1 MGLQN
6 AGVAA
11 LAYDAGGPLQPQLVP
26 QQGHTMLM
34 MLAAWGW
41 RNPGVA
47 VMLVGHNLCSRQE
60 ASDADDAGPAEPE
73 KP

>member
-1 MGLQN
+1 MLVGL
-6 AGVAA
+6 
-11 LAYDAGGPLQPQLVP
+11 LQLQRAFATTTQGQL
-26 QQGHTMLM
+26 MLM
-34 MLAAWGW
+34 MLAAWRW